1 MWTVSNCQSSHPYQ
15 VWGSWLGIPGGGGEM
30 KTLREKKNDATK
42 MELNDSPGEL
52 LIQSG
57 GDCIQGLD
65 KTEGQVFENP

>member
-1 MWTVSNCQSSHPYQ
+1 MNGKQLSVLPSISS
-15 VWGSWLGIPGGGGEM
+15 VGKSARDSRWGGNED
-30 KTLREKKNDATK
+30 TERKKNDATK
-42 MELNDSPGEL
+42 MDLNDSPGEL